1 MTDSM
6 KKIDY
11 YTDKDGRQRAVTRE
25 QTAVELAKSLAAP
38 KGESMQLINEIFNLD
53 SVFQSLHAP
62 AKQHAAEVRV
72 EAQTQVQAPQ
82 TQGRSMRR

>member
-1 MTDSM
+1 MSDSM

-11 YTDKDGRQRAVTRE
+11 HRDQDGRAHAVTRD
-25 QTAVELAKSLAAP
+25 QTPAELAKSQAGP
-38 KGESMQLINEIFNLD
+38 QGESMQSINEIFSLD
-53 SVFQSLHAP
+53 AVFQSLHAP